1 MRIKIDD
8 AIVDDTVKANKVTGK
23 VQVNHVKDG
32 IWTPASDWEDNL
44 VVYEWA
50 NIVSSLV
57 YPAGDSKDY
66 TIKGMYLEYESN
78 NAGATINPTPT
89 FDRTGGVQTA
99 PSYWENLG
107 ANRDYLRLTVDS
119 YKKVTGTNEVTVTF
133 RAQSTGSTGEKTT
146 APVTFSDAV
155 NSRVYGCALAAY
167 PGDIADKAQDLI
179 FSRFYFSGSSQI
191 DKLAGSN
198 IGVVWSVTFS

>member
-1 MRIKIDD
+1 MIHETIHGTT
-8 AIVDDTVKANKVTGK
+8 ITFK
-23 VQVNHVKDG
+23 VQVSYVKDD
-32 IWTPASDWEDNL
+32 IWTPISGWLDNSVL
-44 VVYEWA
+44 YEWS
-50 NIVSSLV
+50 NIISSLL

-107 ANRDYLRLTVDS
+107 TNRDYLRLTVDS

-146 APVTFSDAV
+146 SPVTFSDAV

-167 PGDIADKAQDLI
+167 PGGTADKSQDLV
-179 FSRFYFSGSSQI
+179 FSRFYFSGSSQV

-198 IGVVWSVTFS
+198 IGIAWSIKFA

>member
-1 MRIKIDD
+1 MIHETITDRNI
-8 AIVDDTVKANKVTGK
+8 TGK
-23 VQVNHVKDG
+23 VQVSYVKGD
-32 IWTPASDWEDNL
+32 IWTPISGWLDNIVL
-44 VVYEWA
+44 YEWS

-57 YPAGDSKDY
+57 YPASDSKDY

-78 NAGATINPTPT
+78 NSGSTINPTPT

-107 ANRDYLRLTVDS
+107 TNRDYLRLKVDS
-119 YKKVTGTNEVTVTF
+119 YKKVVGTNEVTVTF
-133 RAQSTGSTGEKTT
+133 RAQSTGAVGTKTT
-146 APVTFSDAV
+146 SPVTFSDAV

-167 PGDIADKAQDLI
+167 PGGTADKSQDLV
-179 FSRFYFSGSSQI
+179 FSRFYFSGSSQV

-198 IGVVWSVTFS
+198 IGIAWSINFS

>member
-1 MRIKIDD
+1 MKIHDM
-8 AIVDDTVKANKVTGK
+8 ITSKNVTGK
-23 VQVNHVKDG
+23 VQASYVKGD
-32 IWTPASDWEDNL
+32 IWTPISDWEDNL
-44 VVYEWA
+44 VLYEWA

-57 YPAGDSKDY
+57 YPASDSKDY
-66 TIKGMYLEYESN
+66 TLKGMYLEYESN
-78 NAGATINPTPT
+78 NSGATINPTPT

-107 ANRDYLRLTVDS
+107 TNRDYLRLKVDS
-119 YKKVTGTNEVTVTF
+119 YKKVVGTNEVTITF
-133 RAQSTGSTGEKTT
+133 RAQSTGAAGTKTT
-146 APVTFSDAV
+146 SPVTFSDSV

-167 PGDIADKAQDLI
+167 PGGTADKSQDLV

-198 IGVVWSVTFS
+198 IGIAWSITFS